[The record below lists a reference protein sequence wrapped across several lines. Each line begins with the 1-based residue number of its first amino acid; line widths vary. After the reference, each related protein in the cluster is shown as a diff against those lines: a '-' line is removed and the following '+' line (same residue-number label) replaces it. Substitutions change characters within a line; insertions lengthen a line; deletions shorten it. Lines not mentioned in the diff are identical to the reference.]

1 MNAIQEREALAA
13 EAATVLFTTPA
24 VHGAQLMMEAHSAV
38 IAGAQGMMEDWLRR
52 RHEAIADARRLM
64 ERLWECGDA
73 AAIWQA
79 HDEWLRRV
87 IQRMTADARTPL
99 DAATMCL
106 TSAAAACKASAL
118 PAERTGDKS
127 HDDLVDMVSAG
138 SFPASDAP
146 PWTLGRSRKS
156 AEKAEKAEQVAH

>member
-13 EAATVLFTTPA
+13 EVTTVLFTAPA
-24 VHGAQLMMEAHSAV
+24 VHGAQLMMEAQSAV
-38 IAGAQGMMEDWLRR
+38 IAGAQSMMEDWVRR
-52 RHEAIADARRLM
+52 RHEAVADARRLM

-79 HDEWLRRV
+79 HDEWLRHL
-87 IQRMTADARTPL
+87 IQRMTADARVPL

-106 TSAAAACKASAL
+106 SSAASACKAGPH
-118 PAERTGDKS
+118 PAERTKDKT

-146 PWTLGRSRKS
+146 PWTLGRSRKV
-156 AEKAEKAEQVAH
+156 AEKAEKATQVGD